1 MFEKIAFYPASSL
14 YCDECFLSNTVVL
27 NDLLQNFLSRCYE
40 LTEVLL
46 QNATFEILQF
56 TVL

>member
-1 MFEKIAFYPASSL
+1 MFEKIAFYPASL

-27 NDLLQNFLSRCYE
+27 NDLPQNFLSRCYE